1 MSGSYKDLRV
11 WQESFALSV
20 AVYRLTRDFPHEELY
35 GLTSQLRRAAVSIP
49 SNIAEGYGR
58 GTRRDYRSFI
68 SVARGSVLELQTQ
81 LAIASELGFGP
92 AVSMKKVQAQAEEVG
107 KMLWGLVQKLRLDP
121 EPGARSPEPGE
132 R

>member
-20 AVYRLTRDFPHEELY
+20 AVYKVTRDFPQEELY

-58 GTRRDYRSFI
+58 ATRCDYRSFVSI
-68 SVARGSVLELQTQ
+68 TRGSVLELQTQ
-81 LAIASELGFGP
+81 LSIADALKLGQ
-92 AVSMKKVQAQAEEVG
+92 KTLLEKVQTQAEEVG
-107 KMLWGLVQKLRLDP
+107 KMLWGLLRKL
-121 EPGARSPEPGE
+121 
-132 R
+132 